1 MGAIN
6 LMLNATIDDGNTA
19 FETLK
24 RQVKDFLK

>member
-6 LMLNATIDDGNTA
+6 LMLNAAIDDGSEA

-24 RQVKDFLK
+24 GRVRDFLK

>member
-6 LMLNATIDDGNTA
+6 LMLNAVIDDGNET

>member
-6 LMLNATIDDGNTA
+6 LMLNATIDDDNEA

>member
-6 LMLNATIDDGNTA
+6 LMLNAAIDDDSET

-24 RQVKDFLK
+24 GQVKDFLK